1 TSSLNYFTDIFNIS
15 LSSTIVPM
23 CLKTTTI
30 IPMPKKSTVSC
41 LNDYRPVALTPIMMK
56 CLERLVMWHI
66 KTQLPPSLDPLQFV
80 YHPNSSMDN
89 AITTTLHLAL
99 THLDNKDSYIRID
112 FSSHPD
118 QEQHFQHHYTEHW
131 GPTRLCA
138 QPTAVHPADSRR
150 SNHII
155 KFADDTTV
163 VGLISKNDEP
173 AYREEV
179 RRLMAWCKANNLS
192 LNIDKTKEMAVDF
205 RRAQSGHSL
214 LFTDES
220 SVETIKSTKFLG
232 VHLGENLTCSIS
244 KKAQQCLYFLRRLRK
259 AHLPPPI
266 LTIFYRGT
274 SSVSLFLF
282 VTICYELNTF
292 YAHFKAAA
300 NDANVNAKANANG
313 CRQEENAN
321 TGNTFIISK
330 HDVRRAFRRVNTRK
344 AAGPDGIS
352 GRVLRAC
359 ADQLAP
365 VFTEIFNLSLTQL

>member
-41 LNDYRPVALTPIMMK
+41 LNDYRPVALTHHDEMPR
-56 CLERLVMWHI
+56 EAQTEPVGPEH
-66 KTQLPPSLDPLQFV
+66 LPLQLDPELPDWETSV
-80 YHPNSSMDN
+80 S
-89 AITTTLHLAL
+89 
-99 THLDNKDSYIRID
+99 
-112 FSSHPD
+112 PD

-274 SSVSLFLF
+274 SSVS
-282 VTICYELNTF
+282 
-292 YAHFKAAA
+292 
-300 NDANVNAKANANG
+300 
-313 CRQEENAN
+313 QEENAN